1 MAIKNL
7 SIIGTDI
14 DTLTAACEFA
24 LKQMSISLT
33 TNSTQSCS
41 KKPPMKKTPAVFP

>member
-7 SIIGTDI
+7 SIIGTDV

-24 LKQMSISLT
+24 LKQMSISVKSFFT
-33 TNSTQSCS
+33 RSCS
-41 KKPPMKKTPAVFP
+41 KKPQMKKTPAVFP